1 VADRLASSSY
11 PASVPAR
18 RAIAA
23 RLSILAGLVLAAAA
37 CGSIL
42 PTAPSTGPD
51 YALNVNNDTTLA
63 LTIMVNGQRIS
74 VVGAK
79 TAAAFQPAGLP
90 AMPWLVEAHSSRGRL
105 VLRLGV
111 AVGSVT
117 EGVGPNDEHERGAP
131 GARVDLSC
139 GRLDMYPGDTPTL
152 GPAPGRGVPGDCV
165 P

>member
-11 PASVPAR
+11 PANGRAQ
-18 RAIAA
+18 RAIPT
-23 RLSILAGLVLAAAA
+23 RLSILACLALTATA
-37 CGSIL
+37 CGPIL

-51 YALNVNNDTTLA
+51 YTLNVNNDTTLV
-63 LTIMVNGQRIS
+63 LTIVVNGQPIS
-74 VVGAK
+74 VVGVK
-79 TAAAFQPAGLP
+79 TAAAFQPVGLP
-90 AMPWLVEAHSSRGRL
+90 ALPWLVEARSSRGRL

-117 EGVGPNDEHERGAP
+117 DTVGPNGEHEHGAP

-139 GRLDMYPGDTPTL
+139 GRLDVYPGDTPML
-152 GPAPGRGVPGDCV
+152 GPAPGPGVPGDCV

>member
-11 PASVPAR
+11 PAAGRAR
-18 RAIAA
+18 RAIPT
-23 RLSILAGLVLAAAA
+23 RLSILACLAMTATA
-37 CGSIL
+37 CGQIL
-42 PTAPSTGPD
+42 PTPPSTGPD
-51 YALNVNNDTTLA
+51 YTLNVNNDTTLV
-63 LTIMVNGQRIS
+63 LTIVVNGQPIS

-90 AMPWLVEAHSSRGRL
+90 ALPWLVEARSSRGRI

-117 EGVGPNDEHERGAP
+117 DTVGLNGEHEHGAP

-139 GRLDMYPGDTPTL
+139 GRLDMYPSDTPML